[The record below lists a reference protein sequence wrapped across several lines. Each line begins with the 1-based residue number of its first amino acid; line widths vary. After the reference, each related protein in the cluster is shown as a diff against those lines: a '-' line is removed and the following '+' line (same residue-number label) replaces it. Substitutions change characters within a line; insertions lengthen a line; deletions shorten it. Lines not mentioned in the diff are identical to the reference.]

1 MRHLVCSLV
10 VALALPATSCSN
22 GGNSLTGSI
31 STVYDLSFN
40 SITIELEGTNVLIEY
55 VGDNGYPAIVAVNIQ
70 DIVNV
75 ANSSISLVQEENGQ
89 PRGSIR
95 NVSGETNQLMI
106 EIGTITFD
114 ETPKVGSQ
122 LSGNFAAT
130 FTSGLTLDGTFSG
143 KVYAP

>member
-1 MRHLVCSLV
+1 
-10 VALALPATSCSN
+10 
-22 GGNSLTGSI
+22 
-31 STVYDLSFN
+31 
-40 SITIELEGTNVLIEY
+40 
-55 VGDNGYPAIVAVNIQ
+55 
-70 DIVNV
+70 
-75 ANSSISLVQEENGQ
+75 
-89 PRGSIR
+89 
-95 NVSGETNQLMI
+95 MI